1 MQLILFSKI
10 LVMAFFYLAFPC
22 ESLAH
27 SQSPIKVKDISLYS
41 QYKTKID
48 IGNESDEFALFDIE
62 LNGAIIETDFKVGPN
77 KTRAYHINIKDI
89 TPNSVN
95 LNKVCSISKPDG
107 VYAIRTRICTEIK
120 IIYPKDRINALK
132 DVDL

>member
-1 MQLILFSKI
+1 MRLNLLSIMTFVFLSLFFSFDS
-10 LVMAFFYLAFPC
+10 V
-22 ESLAH
+22 AH

-41 QYKTKID
+41 QYKVKINV
-48 IGNESDEFALFDIE
+48 GNDSDLAALFDIE
-62 LNGAIIETDFKVGPN
+62 LNGVIIETDFKVGPQKIRPYN
-77 KTRAYHINIKDI
+77 VTIKDI

-107 VYAIRTRICTEIK
+107 VYTIRTRICTEIK

-132 DVDL
+132 DIDL

>member
-1 MQLILFSKI
+1 
-10 LVMAFFYLAFPC
+10 
-22 ESLAH
+22 
-27 SQSPIKVKDISLYS
+27 
-41 QYKTKID
+41 
-48 IGNESDEFALFDIE
+48 
-62 LNGAIIETDFKVGPN
+62 DFKVGPN
-77 KTRAYHINIKDI
+77 KTRAYHINIKGI

-95 LNKVCSISKPDG
+95 LNKFCSISKPDG